1 MGGIRAVL
9 AVLKDVMACPG
20 HIKKTL
26 PAPFRP
32 LFFALTRNN
41 APTGPLGPFQAAQSP
56 GLGNRLPR
64 ESGAR
69 AEDRREGCR

>member
-9 AVLKDVMACPG
+9 AVLKDVTDCPG

-41 APTGPLGPFQAAQSP
+41 APTGPLGHFHTAQSLEA
-56 GLGNRLPR
+56 GKRLPR

-69 AEDRREGCR
+69 AGTRREGCR